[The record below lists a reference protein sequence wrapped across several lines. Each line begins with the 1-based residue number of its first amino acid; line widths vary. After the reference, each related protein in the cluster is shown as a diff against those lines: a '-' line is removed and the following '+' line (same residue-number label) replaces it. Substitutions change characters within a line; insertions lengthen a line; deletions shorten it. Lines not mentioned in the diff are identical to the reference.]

1 MGTMGPDVRG
11 HDPEPYVALMA
22 GGERY
27 ELVPDEGWQG
37 PTERVCRVLE
47 LLTPG
52 DSPSIPHWP
61 ALVAETLGEHRWLT
75 VTQVRRV
82 WGTGGPGTVY

>member
-1 MGTMGPDVRG
+1 MGTMGPDSRDR
-11 HDPEPYVALMA
+11 DPEPYVALMA

-27 ELVPDEGWQG
+27 ELVDEGWQG
-37 PTERVCRVLE
+37 PTKRVCRVLE
-47 LLTPG
+47 VLTPG

-61 ALVAETLGEHRWLT
+61 ALVAETLGGHRWVT

-82 WGTGGPGTVY
+82 WGTGGPGTIY